1 MSFTSLWYF
10 PFLCTAAAV
19 YYALDTRLK
28 SCFLLAV
35 SWFVYALFGL
45 PHFLLLL
52 FVTVTGY
59 LCGILTEGREKGK
72 SLVLAA
78 GVLIIAVVLFY
89 YKYVDL
95 FLSLIGTDG
104 IFLRE
109 LTFPERH
116 VILPAGIS
124 FYTFQSL
131 SYMID
136 VYRGRKKESSF
147 VKYALYI
154 SFFPQL
160 TAGPIEQ
167 AGRLIPQLEGRRA
180 ELEDFSV
187 GSRYLL
193 SGCVRKFVIADYMAG
208 YVDLVYG
215 NVMQHSGADLLLAAV
230 LFSVQIYCDFSGYTH
245 IAIGSARF
253 LGIRLTENFDRP
265 YLAVGCRD
273 FWKRWHITLTKWFTE
288 YLYIPMGG
296 NRRGE
301 RRKYVNIMAVFLLSG
316 LWHGA
321 NLTFLCWGAFFGIWR
336 IAEEIAGKAV
346 CRSNRKRT
354 GNKNPAAV
362 WFKRFGTFSLVS
374 LSWVIFRSRS
384 VPEAAEALRRIF
396 FLEGGTAL
404 AAGRMELAGAAIRI
418 GILALLPGMLQSRE
432 KGEKEVM
439 RSCYTAAVMIFLTA
453 VCMIFMFEHGGD
465 SSFIYFQF

>member
-1 MSFTSLWYF
+1 MRFWY
-10 PFLCTAAAV
+10 
-19 YYALDTRLK
+19 Y
-28 SCFLLAV
+28 
-35 SWFVYALFGL
+35 
-45 PHFLLLL
+45 
-52 FVTVTGY
+52 TGIKEAEDELY
-59 LCGILTEGREKGK
+59 
-72 SLVLAA
+72 
-78 GVLIIAVVLFY
+78 IAVV
-89 YKYVDL
+89 
-95 FLSLIGTDG
+95 
-104 IFLRE
+104 
-109 LTFPERH
+109 
-116 VILPAGIS
+116 
-124 FYTFQSL
+124 
-131 SYMID
+131 
-136 VYRGRKKESSF
+136 
-147 VKYALYI
+147 
-154 SFFPQL
+154 
-160 TAGPIEQ
+160 
-167 AGRLIPQLEGRRA
+167 
-180 ELEDFSV
+180 
-187 GSRYLL
+187 
-193 SGCVRKFVIADYMAG
+193 
-208 YVDLVYG
+208 
-215 NVMQHSGADLLLAAV
+215 
-230 LFSVQIYCDFSGYTH
+230 FSVQIYCDFSGYTH
-245 IAIGSARF
+245 IAIGSAHF